1 MARLPRLTV
10 PGLPHHIIQR
20 GHNHAPIALDPADF
34 DTLRR
39 LLTEQAREAEVAIHA
54 YVLMDNHFH
63 LIATPKDETGLA
75 RMMQGVG
82 RRYVRH
88 FNQRHGR
95 SGTLWE
101 GRYRCAV
108 LQPEAWLLTCMAYLD
123 LNPVRAGK
131 VEQPQDWAWSSHGH
145 YVGAVMD
152 KMVSPHSLSWSLGNT
167 PFAREQ
173 AYAQRVE
180 QGVGAAQQQALVDS
194 ALHGWALGDEAFLAA
209 LQKQTPRRLSRGKPG
224 RPRRPVVD
232 VTEAAAPSGDSPSA
246 PDAL

>member
-1 MARLPRLTV
+1 MTAEAAARAADRAARQSYGRLV
-10 PGLPHHIIQR
+10 AYLSAR
-20 GHNHAPIALDPADF
+20 SRNIAAAEDALAEAFRAALEHWPVSGIPA
-34 DTLRR
+34 
-39 LLTEQAREAEVAIHA
+39 A
-54 YVLMDNHFH
+54 
-63 LIATPKDETGLA
+63 
-75 RMMQGVG
+75 
-82 RRYVRH
+82 
-88 FNQRHGR
+88 
-95 SGTLWE
+95 
-101 GRYRCAV
+101 
-108 LQPEAWLLTCMAYLD
+108 PEAWLLTCMAYLD

-131 VEQPQDWAWSSHGH
+131 ATQPQDWAWSSHGH

-224 RPRRPVVD
+224 RPRRPAVEA
-232 VTEAAAPSGDSPSA
+232 TEAAAPSGDLPSTS
-246 PDAL
+246 DAL

>member
-20 GHNHAPIALDPADF
+20 GHNHAPIALDPVDF

-131 VEQPQDWAWSSHGH
+131 AELPQDWAWSSHGH
-145 YVGAVMD
+145 YVGAATD
-152 KMVSPHSLSWSLGNT
+152 KMVSPHSLSWALGNT

-180 QGVGAAQQQALVDS
+180 QGVGTAQQQALVDS

-209 LQKQTPRRLSRGKPG
+209 LQKQTPRRLRRGKPG
-224 RPRRPVVD
+224 RPRRPVVEM
-232 VTEAAAPSGDSPSA
+232 TEADAPSGDSPSL